1 MRARDMHRLKHGTKL
16 KVKLLPW
23 LGIIRD
29 LSWNGKT
36 VYPHGLGGSNW
47 ECFRSSKRVRNTTKY
62 VYLRA
67 KEISLVKD

>member
-1 MRARDMHRLKHGTKL
+1 MHRLKHGTKL
-16 KVKLLPW
+16 KVRLLPW
-23 LGIIRD
+23 LEIIRD

-36 VYPHGLGGSNW
+36 VYPHSLGWLNYGY
-47 ECFRSSKRVRNTTKY
+47 FRSGRRVKNTTKY